1 VRPALRWRVAAALV
15 ALVAAVALLAGCGA
29 TSAPAGTSASGVTHP
44 EIGFRSPERLDE
56 HYRKHGREF
65 GDVTRDEYLR
75 IAQSLRDRPAGG
87 AVQEAV
93 RADSVV
99 TRFDRADG
107 AFVAFDPDLV
117 IRTLFKPNDG
127 EAYFL
132 RQAAR

>member
-1 VRPALRWRVAAALV
+1 MRPPLRARGAAILTALV
-15 ALVAAVALLAGCGA
+15 AVGALLAGCGA
-29 TSAPAGTSASGVTHP
+29 TSAPAGTAASGITHP
-44 EIGFRSPERLDE
+44 EIGFRSAERLDE

-87 AVQEAV
+87 AVLEAV
-93 RADSVV
+93 RDDSVV

-107 AFVAFDPDLV
+107 AFLAFDPDLV

-127 EAYFL
+127 EAYFV
-132 RQAAR
+132 RQAGG